1 MKVIEFKHVWKKFRV
16 EMKKGDTLKESFVNL
31 MKNENSF
38 IDIWALK
45 DVSFELKRGESL
57 GIVGENASGKTT
69 LLKLVAGILKPTRG
83 RVRTTGKI
91 ASVISLGVGFENEL
105 TARENVYLYG
115 SLLGLSKREIEEKYP
130 SIVEFSELQDYMDAK
145 LRTFSSGMKMR
156 LAFAV
161 LAHADI
167 DILLMDE
174 IFSVGD
180 GAFQKKCLDVMSDL
194 KNQEKNII
202 LVSHNL
208 NNIRAI
214 SDRVMFLHHGRIRGL
229 GSVDEVLSDYESF
242 LSSKRI
248 ASFNKRRLLSLHSG
262 VIKNVEFIG
271 KRGEFEYTVKAH
283 EPLKVT
289 IEFNK
294 EVRNNIFELCFYD
307 ESGANTIKLYSK
319 TFNNRK
325 VEFNIERL
333 PLPAGTY
340 DTYLRMVGKKKS
352 FKLLRLGVE

>member
-167 DILLMDE
+167 DMMKSYQIM
-174 IFSVGD
+174 
-180 GAFQKKCLDVMSDL
+180 
-194 KNQEKNII
+194 
-202 LVSHNL
+202 
-208 NNIRAI
+208 
-214 SDRVMFLHHGRIRGL
+214 
-229 GSVDEVLSDYESF
+229 
-242 LSSKRI
+242 
-248 ASFNKRRLLSLHSG
+248 
-262 VIKNVEFIG
+262 
-271 KRGEFEYTVKAH
+271 
-283 EPLKVT
+283 KV
-289 IEFNK
+289 F
-294 EVRNNIFELCFYD
+294 
-307 ESGANTIKLYSK
+307 
-319 TFNNRK
+319 
-325 VEFNIERL
+325 
-333 PLPAGTY
+333 
-340 DTYLRMVGKKKS
+340 
-352 FKLLRLGVE
+352 